1 MIRSQSGVTLISLL
15 IGLLISMLCMI
26 GLLSA
31 YRTMAK
37 TGADSRIDATHDT
50 QLQNGL
56 IASQMMI
63 QNAGFRLEAGTN
75 AHLATH
81 TFTSIGTGTGTLTN
95 VSALLWRYKVG
106 STVACQGL
114 ADIADSGKRKLVT
127 LTVSSGC
134 DDTAALSTFTW
145 ATDKTLAR
153 LTDFGVSNAQQV
165 TYAVTTGTDC
175 RPFGS
180 VAAASGKHPQVTLSA
195 KTSSQQHNSAL
206 STIQVPI
213 CILNITS

>member
-1 MIRSQSGVTLISLL
+1 MIRSQSGMTLISLL
-15 IGLLISMLCMI
+15 IGLLIAMLCMI

-37 TGADSRIDATHDT
+37 TGADSRIDATYDT

-75 AHLATH
+75 AHLATE
-81 TFTSIGTGTGTLTN
+81 TFSSIGTLTN

-106 STVACQGL
+106 GTVACQGL

-127 LTVSSGC
+127 LTVSAGC
-134 DDTAALSTFTW
+134 DDTAALNTFDWT
-145 ATDKTLAR
+145 TDKTLAR
-153 LTDFGVSNAQQV
+153 LTDFGGSNAQQV
-165 TYAVTTGTDC
+165 TYTVTPDTDC

-180 VAAASGKHPQVTLSA
+180 VAASSGKHPQVTLSA